1 MSDIVERL
9 RYLGGCSWQ
18 PELFFEAANEIERLR
33 KDAMAYANVALSEEN
48 DRLIEEIE
56 RLRAELKECEGALD
70 KAGLSRLR

>member
-9 RYLGGCSWQ
+9 RDFNTAHWPL
-18 PELFFEAANEIERLR
+18 LIEAA
-33 KDAMAYANVALSEEN
+33 D
-48 DRLIEEIE
+48 EIE